1 MDHLSLEVREPDVV
15 VVGQTD
21 GAHAGGSNIT
31 ADPTYQAASSA
42 SLAHPAG
49 IMYVN
54 MARLVSVLEKLPS
67 SSGMQTT
74 ATGYLAPLRAFMFT
88 ATSQTGAAVERFFVA
103 IK

>member
-1 MDHLSLEVREPDVV
+1 MGIVASSPAEIKAVID
-15 VVGQTD
+15 
-21 GAHAGGSNIT
+21 AHASGSSIT

-54 MARLVSVLEKLPS
+54 VARLVSVLEKLPA
-67 SSGMQTT
+67 SSGVDTK
-74 ATGYLAPLRAFMFT
+74 AAAYLAPLRAFMFT
-88 ATSQTGAAVERFFVA
+88 ATSQTSAAVERFFVA